1 VTYPDRRKM
10 QIARP
15 TAVLAALATGAA
27 LALAG
32 GAGTVAASTK
42 PVHKSVKVSDDVF
55 SPKKLT
61 VPVNSTITWKWSSAN
76 SDTHDVYLSKR
87 PKGVK
92 RFHSDPASSDFS
104 YKRKLAKKGT
114 YTVLCTF
121 HENMTQ
127 KITVR

>member
-1 VTYPDRRKM
+1 VTYPARRSM
-10 QIARP
+10 QIARL

-27 LALAG
+27 LAFAG
-32 GAGTVAASTK
+32 GAGAATAKK

-61 VPVNSTITWKWSSAN
+61 VPVNSTIKWKWSSSN

-92 RFHSDPASSDFS
+92 RFHSDPAATDYS

-114 YTVLCTF
+114 YTLICTF

>member
-1 VTYPDRRKM
+1 
-10 QIARP
+10 
-15 TAVLAALATGAA
+15 
-27 LALAG
+27 
-32 GAGTVAASTK
+32 
-42 PVHKSVKVSDDVF
+42 VF

-61 VPVNSTITWKWSSAN
+61 VPVNSTITWKWASAN

-104 YKRKLAKKGT
+104 YKRKLSKKGT
-114 YTVLCTF
+114 YSVLCTF